1 MADIIPPWLA
11 TMRSL
16 KGTDEFAGGAD
27 NPIILSWRDFISRTY
42 PEMATYCR
50 NYTHDDVPWCGLTMA
65 YVMAVNGIRPV
76 FGPTDTDKF
85 LWADAWRQFG
95 TKLEQPRLGCVMVF
109 TRDGGGHV
117 ALYEGDDGD
126 NYRIVGGNQ
135 SDSVNV
141 TSMSKSRFSGA
152 FWPRE
157 VLAQIPKPAPGTKR
171 FADITATV
179 FADSSVAYPD
189 VEPGWNGRP
198 GVALPAWIDG
208 ERPMVRVWKDGK
220 SVDCEI
226 IDQGPWNYTQ
236 KSKGLPGDP
245 YWETGVRPQA
255 ESGTDMTGRKT
266 NLAGIDLTPA
276 AADAISLDGK
286 GLVDWEFIGE
296 TEMPDVQVIPPRAQP
311 DLRPLIEALLPLLPI
326 LIEALQKSKGGQLPP
341 LLPPP
346 VTQPPPVAAP
356 PPSALQR
363 PSVMGSV
370 IGLVISAATTYFGAG
385 VIPPI
390 VGEVAMAA
398 FGGTAMVGSTGF
410 FGAVKNFIDRRLAAR
425 YAPK

>member
-1 MADIIPPWLA
+1 MADVVPPWLA

-16 KGTDEFAGGAD
+16 KGTDEFSGGAD
-27 NPIILSWRDFISRTY
+27 NPIILSWRDFISRAY

-50 NYTHDDVPWCGLTMA
+50 NYAHDSVPWCGLTMA
-65 YVMAVNGIRPV
+65 YAMAVNGIRPV

-157 VLAQIPKPAPGTKR
+157 VLAQIPQPALGTKR
-171 FADITATV
+171 FTDITATV

-208 ERPMVRVWKDGK
+208 ARPMVRVWKAGK

-226 IDQGPWNYTQ
+226 IDQGPWNRTQ

-245 YWETGVRPQA
+245 YWVTGARPQA
-255 ESGTDMTGRKT
+255 ESGTDMTGRRT

-276 AADAISLDGK
+276 AADAIGLNGK
-286 GLVDWEFIGE
+286 GLVDWEFI
-296 TEMPDVQVIPPRAQP
+296 TERPQMAESSTDAL
-311 DLRPLIEALLPLLPI
+311 LRQLIEQVASLARVVNFGREPDNPPAGHPKSNDPPAKVSTPPASPI
-326 LIEALQKSKGGQLPP
+326 ADTLQSTSMQLSSILGVGIWIAQAVGVLPP
-341 LLPPP
+341 GIGEAA
-346 VTQPPPVAAP
+346 TQIGAALTAAP
-356 PPSALQR
+356 
-363 PSVMGSV
+363 VGS
-370 IGLVISAATTYFGAG
+370 GLISAT
-385 VIPPI
+385 
-390 VGEVAMAA
+390 
-398 FGGTAMVGSTGF
+398 GGWGGIANLLG
-410 FGAVKNFIDRRLAAR
+410 KLR
-425 YAPK
+425 K